1 MKNKNVK
8 RVFAIIIASLLM
20 TTMTACGGNNS
31 NREDIEDIV
40 TEKESVTTTNTE
52 DLAEVIE
59 PKDTVDEI
67 TYKEEED
74 LFLIEDVDH
83 SNQKKVDMDSLK
95 PDSKSYVLNK
105 SVDIY
110 YTDAIFAGYT
120 KENIS
125 VNTITSNEEWTYVAF
140 AKSSWLVKTDELKE
154 ATTEVEKTTENSKSE
169 NIVPTEKSSYTVTD
183 MNKTMYAKQSVNL
196 RSGPDTS
203 YDKVGNLSTNQEVK
217 ITGQANT
224 GWYRISFDGGI
235 AFVSNKYLS
244 ENKVEVNTSTS
255 NTSTSNNNND
265 GNASNSNNNNGNSN
279 NGSNE
284 QVAPAPEQIV
294 PEPTPQPSTSVSAET
309 AIANA
314 DAAMRNA
321 GFITFTE
328 GVQQA
333 WDAGLYEEWGW
344 SYEEAM
350 AEAPTFGAGYFI
362 GYVTANGNAEDIVN
376 TYIAYGHTSYYLEYQ
391 GVANDGTFK
400 FKCYY

>member
-8 RVFAIIIASLLM
+8 RVFAIIMASLLM

-31 NREDIEDIV
+31 NREAIEDVV
-40 TEKESVTTTNTE
+40 TTAKESVTTTNTE
-52 DLAEVIE
+52 DLAEVIK
-59 PKDTVDEI
+59 PKDTVKEI
-67 TYKEEED
+67 TYTEEED
-74 LFLIEDVDH
+74 LFLIENVDH
-83 SNQKKVDMDSLK
+83 SNKKKVDMDSLK

-110 YTDAIFAGYT
+110 YTDAILAGYT

-140 AKSSWLVKTDELKE
+140 AKNSWLVKTDELKE

-203 YDKVGNLSTNQEVK
+203 YDKVGNLSTNQKVI
-217 ITGQANT
+217 ITGQADT

-244 ENKVEVNTSTS
+244 ENKIEVNTSTS
-255 NTSTSNNNND
+255 NTS
-265 GNASNSNNNNGNSN
+265 NNNNGNTSNDNNN

-284 QVAPAPEQIV
+284 QVTPTPEQTV

-314 DAAMRNA
+314 DAAMRA
-321 GFITFTE
+321 EGFITIQE
-328 GVQQA
+328 SIQKA
-333 WDAGLYEEWGW
+333 WDAGVYDEWGW
-344 SYEEAM
+344 SYEEVM
-350 AEAPTFGAGYFI
+350 ADGPTFGAGYFV
-362 GYVTANGNAEDIVN
+362 GYVTTDGNATPIVS
-376 TYIAYGHTSYYLEYQ
+376 TYKAYGHGSYYLEYQ
-391 GVANDGTFK
+391 GVASDGTFK
-400 FKCYY
+400 FKCYYGS

>member
-1 MKNKNVK
+1 MKNKDVK

-31 NREDIEDIV
+31 NREAIEAVI
-40 TEKESVTTTNTE
+40 TTAKESVTITNTE
-52 DLAEVIE
+52 DLAEVIQPE
-59 PKDTVDEI
+59 DTVKEI
-67 TYKEEED
+67 TYTEEED
-74 LFLIEDVDH
+74 LFLIENVDH
-83 SNQKKVDMDSLK
+83 SNQNKVDMDSLK
-95 PDSKSYVLNK
+95 PNSKSYVLNK

-110 YTDAIFAGYT
+110 YTDAILAGYT

-169 NIVPTEKSSYTVTD
+169 NIVPTEKSPYTVTD

-203 YDKVGNLSTNQEVK
+203 YDKVGNLSTNQEVT
-217 ITGQANT
+217 ITGQADT
-224 GWYRISFDGGI
+224 GWYRISYDGGI
-235 AFVSNKYLS
+235 AFASNNYLS
-244 ENKVEVNTSTS
+244 DNKVEVNTSTS
-255 NTSTSNNNND
+255 STSNNNN
-265 GNASNSNNNNGNSN
+265 GNTSNENNNNGGSESVNST
-279 NGSNE
+279 
-284 QVAPAPEQIV
+284 
-294 PEPTPQPSTSVSAET
+294 PEPTPQPNPSVSAET

-321 GFITFTE
+321 GLITFTE
-328 GVQQA
+328 ELTNL
-333 WDAGLYEEWGW
+333 WNAGEFSDSGLTYEEL
-344 SYEEAM
+344 M
-350 AEAPTFGAGYFI
+350 ADAPTFGAGYFI
-362 GYVTANGNAEDIVN
+362 GYVTADGNAKGLVSV
-376 TYIAYGHTSYYLEYQ
+376 YQAYEHTSYYLEYQ